1 MAKKKAKNPVGR
13 PAKSEPTDIDL
24 RIGAALKRARRGI
37 VPEMS
42 QAAVG
47 DAVGC
52 TGQQI
57 QKYEAG
63 TDRIKL
69 STFLACCKAMA
80 VLPSA
85 VIREIAEEE

>member
-1 MAKKKAKNPVGR
+1 MKPKKAKKPARPV
-13 PAKSEPTDIDL
+13 PVAAIDT
-24 RIGAALKRARRGI
+24 RIGEALKRARRGI

-47 DAVGC
+47 AAVGC
-52 TGQQI
+52 SGQQI

-69 STFLACCKAMA
+69 SIFIEVCRAMA
-80 VLPSA
+80 CDPAVVLDGIVQGA
-85 VIREIAEEE
+85 R